1 MSGFQPATNTSL
13 AAAFY
18 ARNSGSQPDVSRGLV
33 ACVVPRRLQ
42 ACRTGQA
49 KSLSYSG
56 RQAALVELH
65 LIDIVHL
72 SHYDVSIEATGAR
85 HMKTAIVEKKIVQP
99 KKSHPHGIIRRIQK
113 GFPFRELQMLQ
124 NTIDMPLEQLAA
136 KLLISRSTLQRRKTA
151 GRLSPDE
158 SDKVVR
164 FSRLL
169 TQATELFG
177 TIDKARAWLKHPQR
191 GLGGAIPLDY
201 AETELGAR
209 EVEKLL
215 GRISYGVY
223 S

>member
-1 MSGFQPATNTSL
+1 MK
-13 AAAFY
+13 AAIAEKKT
-18 ARNSGSQPDVSRGLV
+18 V
-33 ACVVPRRLQ
+33 
-42 ACRTGQA
+42 QA
-49 KSLSYSG
+49 KK
-56 RQAALVELH
+56 E
-65 LIDIVHL
+65 
-72 SHYDVSIEATGAR
+72 
-85 HMKTAIVEKKIVQP
+85 
-99 KKSHPHGIIRRIQK
+99 HPHGVIRRIQK

-136 KLLISRSTLQRRKTA
+136 KLLISRSTLQRRKAA

-169 TQATELFG
+169 TQATDLFG
-177 TIDKARAWLKHPQR
+177 DIDKARAWLKHPQR

-201 AETELGAR
+201 AETEIGAR

-215 GRISYGVY
+215 GRIDYGVY